1 MAFAAL
7 CDMCGEEPAQFMVTN
22 VDTGST
28 NTWGLGC
35 FGLVGL
41 TTFLQGDPAYL
52 DGVLKERG
60 YAPNKAEKDARKAAA
75 AEPDLSDRTIAEI
88 VESGPRPIGVD
99 NSNVD
104 ESVNA
109 DDRGLD
115 LVGDDE
121 PPPSPNVADQGGAPG
136 GVAGSAG
143 RPDHDDPA
151 PY

>member
-60 YAPNKAEKDARKAAA
+60 YVPNKAEKDARKAAA
-75 AEPDLSDRTIAEI
+75 AEPDLSDRTIATI
-88 VESGPRPIGVD
+88 VESGPRPIAMDEDPTTGDMIAVDFDTEDVNIVGPLGSEDVVGQGVD
-99 NSNVD
+99 S
-104 ESVNA
+104 
-109 DDRGLD
+109 
-115 LVGDDE
+115 
-121 PPPSPNVADQGGAPG
+121 G